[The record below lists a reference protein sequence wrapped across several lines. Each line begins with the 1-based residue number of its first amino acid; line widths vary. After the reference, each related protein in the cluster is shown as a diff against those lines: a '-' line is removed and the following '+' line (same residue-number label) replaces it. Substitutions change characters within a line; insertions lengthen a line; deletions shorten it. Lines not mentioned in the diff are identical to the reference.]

1 MSVFTS
7 GEANQATTETAQTS
21 YLKTLVELKG
31 DQWNDPEVIAKGKI
45 DADNH
50 IEQLKA
56 QIKELE
62 AKANQSGKLDEIL
75 AKIGQE
81 AAKPPVANTQSSEGD
96 TKRANTQPVLSE
108 DQIQSL
114 VEKTLTERE
123 RTQTV
128 AQNINQVNKQLEDLF
143 GTEAKKR
150 VEDKAKELGMSL
162 SRIQEIASESP
173 TAFFT
178 LIGEKP
184 AEFKPSLNSTIR
196 TDGLQQRSS
205 DVRNNKYYQDL
216 RRSNQHQFYSA
227 SVQKQMMEDR
237 QRLGASFYN

>member
-1 MSVFTS
+1 MSVFSS
-7 GEANQATTETAQTS
+7 GADNQDTTETTQTS
-21 YLKTLVELKG
+21 YLETLVKLKG
-31 DQWNDPEVIAKGKI
+31 EQWSNPEVIAKGKI

-62 AKANQSGKLDEIL
+62 GKAAQNGKLDEIL

-81 AAKPPVANTQSSEGD
+81 AAKPPTANTQSSEGD
-96 TKRANTQPVLSE
+96 TKRANTQPVLSD

-123 RTQTV
+123 RKQTV
-128 AQNINQVNKQLEDLF
+128 SQNLVQVNTQLEQLF
-143 GTEAKKR
+143 GTEAKKQ
-150 VEDKAKELGMSL
+150 VEEKAKELGMSL
-162 SRIQEIASESP
+162 ERIQEIASESP

-184 AEFKPSLNSTIR
+184 KEFKPSLNSTIR